1 MNTNEKYEIADL
13 VIKHALK
20 CGADEVAVAISDSA
34 SSSIEIREKKI
45 DRLQESISNGLSL
58 TLYVQKKYSSHST
71 NHLKKADLLKFVE
84 GAVAATKFLSE
95 DEFRYLPEA
104 DRYYKGGGSDLQT
117 MDLSI
122 ASLDPK
128 QKIELARQ
136 AENEIFGT
144 DPRIIS
150 ITSSYFDSVS
160 SDVFVTSNGFK
171 GESDGSFAGLSASVS
186 IKGETGRPQDYW
198 GEYAIYFNDLVK
210 SGIGKKALERTL
222 KKLDPKKIASGKYP
236 MVVDNLVMGNLLG
249 PLVSAMTGSSMYQ
262 KNSFLIGK
270 ANTKIASEKLTI
282 TDDPLVPKGFGSR
295 HFDQEGINA
304 IKREVIENGIL
315 KNYFIGTY
323 YGRKLNLP
331 PTTIGPSN
339 LVFRTGDKD
348 QAALIKSVKKGVF
361 VTGFNGGN
369 CNGSTGDFSYG
380 IEGFYIENG
389 ELVHAVNEMNISGNM
404 NTFWNTLAE
413 LGNDPYKYGSF
424 LSPTML
430 FDNMD
435 FSGL

>member
-34 SSSIEIREKKI
+34 SSHIEIREQKI

-58 TLYVQKKYSSHST
+58 TLYVEKKYSSHST
-71 NHLKKADLLKFVE
+71 NHLKKEELLKFVE
-84 GAVAATKFLSE
+84 GAVAATKYLSE
-95 DEFRYLPEA
+95 DEFRYLPDPE
-104 DRYYKGGGSDLQT
+104 RYYKGGGEDLRT
-117 MDLSI
+117 IDASI
-122 ASLDPK
+122 SSLDPK
-128 QKIELARQ
+128 AKIDLARQ

-144 DPRIIS
+144 DERIVS
-150 ITSSYFDSVS
+150 ITASYDDTVS
-160 SDVFVTSNGFK
+160 RDVFVTSNGFK
-171 GESDGSFAGLSASVS
+171 GESNGSFAGISASVS

-198 GEYAIYFNDLVK
+198 GEYSLYFDDLVK
-210 SGIGKKALERTL
+210 NGIGKKALERTI
-222 KKLDPKKIASGKYP
+222 KKLDPRKIESGKYQ
-236 MVVDNLVMGNLLG
+236 MIVDNMAVGNLLG
-249 PLVSAMTGSSMYQ
+249 PFISALFGSSMYQ

-270 ANTKIASEKLTI
+270 ENSKVASDILTI
-282 TDDPLVPKGFGSR
+282 TDNPLLPKGFGSR

-304 IKREVIENGIL
+304 VKREVVENGIL

-331 PTTIGPSN
+331 ATTIGPSN
-339 LVFRTGDKD
+339 LVFKTSEKD
-348 QAALIKSVKKGVF
+348 QAALVKTIRKGVL

-380 IEGFYIENG
+380 IEGFLIDNG
-389 ELVHAVNEMNISGNM
+389 EIKYPVNEMNISGNM
-404 NTFWNTLAE
+404 KEFWNTLVAV
-413 LGNDPYKYGSF
+413 GNDPYKFGSY
-424 LSPTML
+424 LTPSML
-430 FDNMD
+430 FDNTD

>member
-13 VIKHALK
+13 VIKHAIK
-20 CGADEVAVAISDSA
+20 NGADEVAVAISDSA
-34 SSSIEIREKKI
+34 SSHIEIREKKI

-71 NHLKKADLLKFVE
+71 NHLKKEDLLKFVE
-84 GAVAATKFLSE
+84 GAVAATKYLSE

-104 DRYYKGGGSDLQT
+104 ERYYKGGGEDLKT
-117 MDLSI
+117 MDPAI
-122 ASLDPK
+122 NSLDPK
-128 QKIELARQ
+128 AKIELARQ

-144 DPRIIS
+144 DERIVS
-150 ITSSYFDSVS
+150 ITASYDDSIS

-171 GESDGSFAGLSASVS
+171 GESNGSFAGISASVS

-198 GEYAIYFNDLVK
+198 GEYSLHFDDLVK

-222 KKLDPKKIASGKYP
+222 KKLDPKKITSGKYQ
-236 MVVDNLVMGNLLG
+236 MIVDNMAVGNILG
-249 PLVSAMTGSSMYQ
+249 PFISALYGSSMYQ
-262 KNSFLIGK
+262 KNSFLVGK
-270 ANTKIASEKLTI
+270 ENTKVASDILTI
-282 TDDPLVPKGFGSR
+282 TDDPLLLKGFGSR

-304 IKREVIENGIL
+304 VKRSVVENGIL

-331 PTTIGPSN
+331 PTTIGTSN
-339 LVFRTGDKD
+339 LVFKTGDKD
-348 QAALIKSVKKGVF
+348 QAALVKSVKKGVL

-380 IEGFYIENG
+380 IEGFMVENG
-389 ELVHAVNEMNISGNM
+389 EIKYPVNEMNISGNM
-404 NTFWNTLAE
+404 KEFWNTLVAV
-413 LGNDPYKYGSF
+413 GNDPYKFGSF
-424 LSPTML
+424 LTPSML
-430 FDNMD
+430 FDNTD